1 MRTKYDT
8 YYDLLDK
15 ELEPIVTDNYFRGD
29 GAKSKALGF
38 WYLKNEFLLNANDIN
53 EILIDGSHD
62 RGIDAYYLDQNTHQL
77 NIFQFKLPQAGNLKG
92 EVDESAITKVYSTV
106 NNLLNN
112 PHSFDNISQTLNE
125 GLLNL
130 IDLIKESIIYNVN
143 IIFVSFNQGIKSES
157 SLSLINQQEKSI
169 NPDIVFSHELIDRD
183 RLVNLY
189 DKINR
194 NNSLNLTFLY
204 KNLQPSNSVSS
215 SDGDTYIESWVG
227 VINAKKLIESIGDN
241 LSSIFDENIRLYENK
256 SKINEGIKKTARDSR
271 SATMFYFYNNGIT
284 LICDKAKNSPGNGAI
299 TLSGVSIV
307 NGAQTV
313 NSLASLAKNDSLDEN
328 VDILIRI
335 IQIKEYEQ
343 RAKITEYLNSQT
355 PIKESYF
362 IANNSIIRKLQED
375 LFEKE
380 YYLERQINE
389 YEYKCQYQDMTKFE
403 DYHILPVENA
413 VQHYVGAYVNNKAA
427 QAKSGKS
434 VLFDQNNIEENIKD
448 ISAEK
453 VVMSDVLY
461 AKISS
466 IITLYRKNRRNP
478 NNSEFSDYLG
488 IDKSNYISDL
498 YSFLNTGDILLL
510 NSVTNIKRNKPSLTI
525 DESIKESIDLIRD
538 IISSDAQ
545 FKDQAPATLTK
556 SNRLFESVQN
566 SINK

>member
-1 MRTKYDT
+1 M
-8 YYDLLDK
+8 
-15 ELEPIVTDNYFRGD
+15 
-29 GAKSKALGF
+29 
-38 WYLKNEFLLNANDIN
+38 
-53 EILIDGSHD
+53 
-62 RGIDAYYLDQNTHQL
+62 
-77 NIFQFKLPQAGNLKG
+77 
-92 EVDESAITKVYSTV
+92 
-106 NNLLNN
+106 
-112 PHSFDNISQTLNE
+112 
-125 GLLNL
+125 
-130 IDLIKESIIYNVN
+130 
-143 IIFVSFNQGIKSES
+143 
-157 SLSLINQQEKSI
+157 
-169 NPDIVFSHELIDRD
+169 
-183 RLVNLY
+183 
-189 DKINR
+189 
-194 NNSLNLTFLY
+194 
-204 KNLQPSNSVSS
+204 
-215 SDGDTYIESWVG
+215 
-227 VINAKKLIESIGDN
+227 
-241 LSSIFDENIRLYENK
+241 RLYENK

-299 TLSGVSIV
+299 ALSGVSIV

-375 LFEKE
+375 LFEKA

-403 DYHILPVENA
+403 NYHILPVENA

-453 VVMSDVLY
+453 VIMSDVLY

-538 IISSDAQ
+538 IISSDEQ

-566 SINK
+566 SINKQH